1 MAAWAAV
8 LFAFSACQDVV
19 EVEDLKAKDDIPS
32 NGAPEITKIVLA
44 NDKEF
49 EIDGADF
56 EDMVR
61 IEGKNLGNVV
71 SVKFNDVEV
80 DPKEIY
86 ARYDMLL
93 APVPRQL
100 PGEVTDMLY
109 ITTKNGSVS
118 RPFTVS
124 IPELKIDG
132 LQNEFTNPGDTTVI
146 SGDNFDL
153 YGITVEQADVRI
165 GNAICTVID
174 ATRSDI
180 TLQIPANAQPNT
192 DLTIQGG
199 EMAEPVAIPYMNTG
213 HQIFDFNDWPGSG
226 GFTHSSQFPDNT
238 LNFLCDGTEGDG
250 CLLYTSPS
258 PRDRG

>member
-1 MAAWAAV
+1 M
-8 LFAFSACQDVV
+8 
-19 EVEDLKAKDDIPS
+19 
-32 NGAPEITKIVLA
+32 
-44 NDKEF
+44 
-49 EIDGADF
+49 
-56 EDMVR
+56 
-61 IEGKNLGNVV
+61 
-71 SVKFNDVEV
+71 
-80 DPKEIY
+80 
-86 ARYDMLL
+86 
-93 APVPRQL
+93 
-100 PGEVTDMLY
+100 
-109 ITTKNGSVS
+109 
-118 RPFTVS
+118 
-124 IPELKIDG
+124 
-132 LQNEFTNPGDTTVI
+132 QNEFTNPGDTTVI

-250 CLLYTSPS
+250 YPEPLNEGMKYLRFHGNVGAWGWMVLWAGYIQVPAEVAADPAAYNLCFEVCTNASYPLNSTTRIALGNFMWMPGASGIPVNTGIYITKLGSRHIHTEVFGMFGSTTITAVSPGAIFIAARS
-258 PRDRG
+258 HQCSGKNKCQNFFNLHRNK

>member
-86 ARYDMLL
+86 ARYGMLL

-118 RPFTVS
+118 RPFTVYRRT
-124 IPELKIDG
+124 G
-132 LQNEFTNPGDTTVI
+132 RCAHRQC
-146 SGDNFDL
+146 DL
-153 YGITVEQADVRI
+153 YRNRRYPLGYYAANPRQR
-165 GNAICTVID
+165 
-174 ATRSDI
+174 
-180 TLQIPANAQPNT
+180 PAQYRP
-192 DLTIQGG
+192 D
-199 EMAEPVAIPYMNTG
+199 
-213 HQIFDFNDWPGSG
+213 HSG
-226 GFTHSSQFPDNT
+226 
-238 LNFLCDGTEGDG
+238 
-250 CLLYTSPS
+250 
-258 PRDRG
+258 R

>member
-80 DPKEIY
+80 DAKEIY

-118 RPFTVS
+118 TSRMALIQACAMVS
-124 IPELKIDG
+124 HG
-132 LQNEFTNPGDTTVI
+132 V
-146 SGDNFDL
+146 
-153 YGITVEQADVRI
+153 VR
-165 GNAICTVID
+165 NM
-174 ATRSDI
+174 
-180 TLQIPANAQPNT
+180 P
-192 DLTIQGG
+192 
-199 EMAEPVAIPYMNTG
+199 
-213 HQIFDFNDWPGSG
+213 
-226 GFTHSSQFPDNT
+226 
-238 LNFLCDGTEGDG
+238 
-250 CLLYTSPS
+250 
-258 PRDRG
+258 

>member
-86 ARYDMLL
+86 ARYTCCWLRF
-93 APVPRQL
+93 PVSCRA
-100 PGEVTDMLY
+100 
-109 ITTKNGSVS
+109 
-118 RPFTVS
+118 R
-124 IPELKIDG
+124 
-132 LQNEFTNPGDTTVI
+132 
-146 SGDNFDL
+146 
-153 YGITVEQADVRI
+153 
-165 GNAICTVID
+165 
-174 ATRSDI
+174 
-180 TLQIPANAQPNT
+180 
-192 DLTIQGG
+192 
-199 EMAEPVAIPYMNTG
+199 
-213 HQIFDFNDWPGSG
+213 
-226 GFTHSSQFPDNT
+226 
-238 LNFLCDGTEGDG
+238 
-250 CLLYTSPS
+250 
-258 PRDRG
+258 

>member
-124 IPELKIDG
+124 IPEYCG
-132 LQNEFTNPGDTTVI
+132 LPKMMKHFRKLFEIMLENGDWQKTSI
-146 SGDNFDL
+146 S
-153 YGITVEQADVRI
+153 IM
-165 GNAICTVID
+165 AI
-174 ATRSDI
+174 S
-180 TLQIPANAQPNT
+180 
-192 DLTIQGG
+192 
-199 EMAEPVAIPYMNTG
+199 
-213 HQIFDFNDWPGSG
+213 
-226 GFTHSSQFPDNT
+226 
-238 LNFLCDGTEGDG
+238 
-250 CLLYTSPS
+250 
-258 PRDRG
+258 RDKFM

>member
-199 EMAEPVAIPYMNTG
+199 EMAEPVAIPYMNVMVQREMVTP
-213 HQIFDFNDWPGSG
+213 N
-226 GFTHSSQFPDNT
+226 
-238 LNFLCDGTEGDG
+238 
-250 CLLYTSPS
+250 
-258 PRDRG
+258 R

>member
-1 MAAWAAV
+1 MGGSAV
-8 LFAFSACQDVV
+8 CLFRLSGRCGSGRSP
-19 EVEDLKAKDDIPS
+19 KAKDDIPS

-146 SGDNFDL
+146 RA
-153 YGITVEQADVRI
+153 ITSTF
-165 GNAICTVID
+165 TV
-174 ATRSDI
+174 
-180 TLQIPANAQPNT
+180 L
-192 DLTIQGG
+192 
-199 EMAEPVAIPYMNTG
+199 
-213 HQIFDFNDWPGSG
+213 
-226 GFTHSSQFPDNT
+226 
-238 LNFLCDGTEGDG
+238 
-250 CLLYTSPS
+250 PS
-258 PRDRG
+258 NRPMCA